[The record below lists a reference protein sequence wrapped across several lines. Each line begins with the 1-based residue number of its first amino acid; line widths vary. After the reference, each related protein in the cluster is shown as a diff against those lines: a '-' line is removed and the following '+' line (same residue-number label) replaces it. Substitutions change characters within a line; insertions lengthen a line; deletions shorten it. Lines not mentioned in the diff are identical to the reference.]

1 VKKQGRMGF
10 RVGPFHQRGG
20 ASVEYLIGA
29 LFVVVVLVA
38 NENVVSQLAQSIRN
52 AYASFL
58 YALSVSWF

>member
-1 VKKQGRMGF
+1 VKRQGRAGC
-10 RVGPFHQRGG
+10 RGGPLRQRGG